1 MGVDVNVR
9 VSGGAGQGVHT
20 VAGLLSRLAVAAG
33 HHFHVTQDYMSR
45 IRGGRNS
52 QAIRISSEPVRAGRE
67 EADVLLALSPDHLPH
82 FLPTVSP
89 RGFSLADAPPGT
101 PGVVSIPLKEMAVA
115 AGSPILANVA
125 GAGAIAFALG
135 FPLAAAA
142 PVFAADFKG
151 DFREKNLEA
160 FRLGASWAESHLPAG
175 LSERFRFPSAAPSR
189 RLILSGNEA
198 LALGAIAGGCKF
210 AAGYPMTPGTGI
222 LSVLADEG
230 PDTGLV
236 FEQAEDEIA
245 ALNMAIGASYAGAR
259 AMVATSGGGFALMV
273 EALSLAGMLE
283 TPVVVALGMR
293 PGPATGMPTRTEQGD
308 LDFVLSAGHGEFP
321 RAVLAPG
328 SPEEAF
334 DLAQVAMDMAEEFQV
349 PVIVLTD
356 QYLADTVTDADP
368 ADFDVRPVRRRIVRG
383 PDVPRAAGGRYLR
396 YADAENGVSPM
407 AVPGEPGIVVVAGS
421 DEHTEDG
428 HLTEDHAARVR
439 MVGKR
444 MRKATALAAR
454 VVPPLVSGP
463 PNGDAL
469 LVGFGSTRDVI
480 AETRRILAGEGL
492 PVATAH
498 LRQVWPFPATAI
510 AEIAAR
516 YETVFTVENNAQ
528 GQLARLIRRESGSA
542 VDGSFSRYDGLPFT
556 PGALAP
562 EARRRI
568 WEALTTRASRTRG
581 ARGAGTSGS

>member
-20 VAGLLSRLAVAAG
+20 VGGLFSRLAVAAG

-52 QAIRISSEPVRAGRE
+52 QAIRVAAEPVRAGRE
-67 EADVLLALSPDHLPH
+67 EADILLALSAEHLPH
-82 FLPTVSP
+82 FLPTLSEG
-89 RGFSLADAPPGT
+89 GFALADAPPG
-101 PGVVSIPLKEMAVA
+101 PARLVSVPLKEMAGA
-115 AGSPILANVA
+115 AGSPVLANVV

-135 FPLAAAA
+135 FPLEAAE

-151 DFREKNLEA
+151 DFREKNLKA
-160 FRLGASWAESHLPAG
+160 FRLGAAWAEANLPGGFA
-175 LSERFRFPSAAPSR
+175 ERFRLPRASPSR

-230 PDTGLV
+230 PKVGLV

-283 TPVVVALGMR
+283 TPVVVAVGMR

-321 RAVLAPG
+321 RIVLAPG

-334 DLAQVAMDMAEEFQV
+334 DLAQRAMELAEEFQA

-356 QYLADTVTDADP
+356 QYLADTVTDVDP
-368 ADFDVRPVRRRIVRG
+368 ADLEIRPVRRSIVRG
-383 PDVPRAAGGRYLR
+383 ADVPRTPEGRYHR
-396 YADAENGVSPM
+396 YADSEDGVSPL
-407 AVPGEPGIVVVAGS
+407 AAPGEPGIVVVSGS

-428 HLTEDHAARVR
+428 HLTEDHAARIR
-439 MVGKR
+439 MVEKR
-444 MRKATALAAR
+444 MRKGRSIALR

-469 LVGFGSTRDVI
+469 LVGFGSTKDVI
-480 AETRRILAGEGL
+480 AETRSALAREGI
-492 PVATAH
+492 ATAAAH
-498 LRQVWPFPATAI
+498 LRQVWPFPAQAM
-510 AEIAAR
+510 AEIARR

-528 GQLARLIRRESGSA
+528 GQLARLIRRESGA
-542 VDGSFSRYDGLPFT
+542 DVDGTFSRYDGLPFT
-556 PGALAP
+556 PGTLAP